1 MRPDSDIERDV
12 KDELQWQPGLDA
24 TDVAVSVKDGVV
36 ALTGFVRRYSDKQDF
51 AATAT
56 SRTRKPPQS
65 TSRELSGWRTTSRFA
80 CPPWTRG
87 RTRR

>member
-1 MRPDSDIERDV
+1 MRPDGDIERDV

-24 TDVAVSVKDGVV
+24 TDVAVSVKDGV
-36 ALTGFVRRYSDKQDF
+36 LRSQDSF